1 MTKRRATDL
10 KKNDP
15 KPVLNAVLGNS
26 EEFILKL
33 ESESV
38 DIICIDPPYL
48 YLKKQKLEREFNEH
62 TFFEECKRALK
73 KGGFI
78 ILFGRGVS
86 FYRWK
91 AIEKVFD
98 GSRKWDFEK
107 YPDIEVHLIA
117 IVKSLISS
125 HFKSSVRSLVQAGGD
140 TQELIEQS
148 GNNDEVAYGTEPSP
162 EEKWQAIKDAF
173 ADNGND
179 YVIYCEWLD
188 GLPPREIAEALEL
201 PVRDVYNA
209 IRKGTRIVKEL
220 FRKQL

>member
-1 MTKRRATDL
+1 MLYTPYFLFFATWRKNYFLEHILNETSFRMVDKRTLDKLKTISDQSWVQIYKQLVLYADFKL
-10 KKNDP
+10 KKAGFEIRTEKD
-15 KPVLNAVLGNS
+15 
-26 EEFILKL
+26 
-33 ESESV
+33 SV
-38 DIICIDPPYL
+38 DA
-48 YLKKQKLEREFNEH
+48 EH
-62 TFFEECKRALK
+62 FACL
-73 KGGFI
+73 
-78 ILFGRGVS
+78 
-86 FYRWK
+86 

-162 EEKWQAIKDAF
+162 EEVIINEEKWQAIKDAF